1 MKVNWNFV
9 SFILAVL
16 LLAQLYNITSDYKNS
31 NEELTNFVTVFQ
43 DKLDSDSKIEYSIQQ
58 TIDHDTS
65 KSISIL
71 EQKENLRKLQ
81 LIYVYEL
88 KNIKD
93 KNIVYSPSQFI
104 KYFPKTDIQM

>member
-93 KNIVYSPSQFI
+93 KNIVYSPSQDR
-104 KYFPKTDIQM
+104 KSVV